1 MRRNQLLS
9 TILLVLT
16 AAVPTLAFQSASPLA
31 SRTAAFSTPTVGYL
45 PSTTATSSRLSLS
58 LKSPFDNKEKH
69 VEPKGKS
76 VVRVITRA
84 AFALA
89 ALTLVQAP
97 AVANA
102 AETVEHLHTGQKV
115 ANFFMSFGLP
125 KWAVLA
131 IISAMP
137 VVELRGAVPVGI
149 WLGMPISKVLPICV
163 LGNMTPIVPMM
174 FLLRNEGLK

>member
-1 MRRNQLLS
+1 MIS
-9 TILLVLT
+9 TLLVALA
-16 AAVPTLAFQSASPLA
+16 AAVPSTVAFQSASPLA
-31 SRTAAFSTPTVGYL
+31 PRVPAFSASKVGYL
-45 PSTTATSSRLSLS
+45 PSTTGSSSQLSLS
-58 LKSPFDNKEKH
+58 LKNPFRSKEEN
-69 VEPKGKS
+69 VEPKGKA
-76 VVRVITRA
+76 VRRLISRT

-89 ALTLVQAP
+89 ALTMFQAAP
-97 AVANA
+97 ALAKS
-102 AETVEHLHTGQKV
+102 AETVEHLHTGQKI
-115 ANFFMSFGLP
+115 ANFFMGFGLP

-149 WLGMPISKVLPICV
+149 WLGMPITAVLPICI